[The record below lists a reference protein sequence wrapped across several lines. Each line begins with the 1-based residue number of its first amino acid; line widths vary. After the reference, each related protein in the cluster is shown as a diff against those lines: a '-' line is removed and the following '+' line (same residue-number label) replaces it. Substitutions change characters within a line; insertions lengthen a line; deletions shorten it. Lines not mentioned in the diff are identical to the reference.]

1 MSRVFLF
8 CSLVILLIVCMP
20 VLAAEPYV
28 TGWYEPV
35 TEGYRLHLTVH
46 NPLVDEV
53 VTNWYVATGDATG
66 PFGPAGWTVSQNS
79 REVSWYTPDPV
90 RQVQPG
96 QHLGGFGFGVR
107 NTTSVLGWWMW
118 SSRTGG
124 HVGWV
129 TPSFVPEPSSLLALE
144 VGGFGILGAALRRR
158 IRPKG

>member
-1 MSRVFLF
+1 M
-8 CSLVILLIVCMP
+8 
-20 VLAAEPYV
+20 AAEPYV

-53 VTNWYVATGDATG
+53 VTNWFVATGDATG

-96 QHLGGFGFGVR
+96 QHLGGFGFGVQ
-107 NTTSVLGWWMW
+107 NPTSVLSWWIW

-124 HVGWV
+124 HVGSV
-129 TPSFVPEPSSLLALE
+129 RPGFVPEPSSLFALGSGL
-144 VGGFGILGAALRRR
+144 VALGGLVRWRRR
-158 IRPKG
+158 